1 MRRHT
6 QDVHLGPL
14 DPLLQVAQSSSFGAV
29 VRVCDEG
36 IDFSFVLC
44 EEGIN
49 VLAVEK
55 RGALRP
61 GHDEV
66 EVQEEAEPGIERDP
80 GEDKIEGRF
89 KKVEE

>member
-1 MRRHT
+1 MRRHA

-14 DPLLQVAQSSSFGAV
+14 DSLLQVAQSSSSGAV

-36 IDFSFVLC
+36 IDFSFVLF

-61 GHDEV
+61 RHDEV
-66 EVQEEAEPGIERDP
+66 EVYEEAEPGIERNP
-80 GEDKIEGRF
+80 GEDEIEGGF